1 MKKIFLCLLCGV
13 LLLGVTGCGNTTK
26 NNNEKANNKNED
38 SIKTVVCTAKIE
50 ETDNEKTA
58 TMEFTYDKETLT
70 LIEYKESVNQKLL
83 ENNTYKEN
91 FMNVINAY
99 KEDTETINND
109 KEKYKG
115 ITATL
120 DYDEENYSYT
130 WTREYKIKQL
140 SEENFDN
147 LSIVLFVDRE
157 TFKFEENK
165 MKEALEQ
172 GDSGYKCN
180 W

>member
-1 MKKIFLCLLCGV
+1 
-13 LLLGVTGCGNTTK
+13 
-26 NNNEKANNKNED
+26 
-38 SIKTVVCTAKIE
+38 
-50 ETDNEKTA
+50 
-58 TMEFTYDKETLT
+58 MEFTYDKETLT

-130 WTREYKIKQL
+130 WTREYNIKQL

-147 LSIVLFVDRE
+147 LSIVLFVDKE
-157 TFKFEENK
+157 TFK
-165 MKEALEQ
+165 
-172 GDSGYKCN
+172 
-180 W
+180 

>member
-26 NNNEKANNKNED
+26 DNSDKANKENED
-38 SIKTVVCTAKIE
+38 SIKNVICTATMNQ
-50 ETDNEKTA
+50 TDNEKTA

-70 LIEYKESVNQKLL
+70 LIEYKESINQKLL
-83 ENNTYKEN
+83 ENNAYKEN
-91 FMNVINAY
+91 FMNVINSY
-99 KEDTETINND
+99 KEDAETINND

-130 WTREYKIKQL
+130 WTKEYNIKQL

-147 LSIVLFVDRE
+147 LSIVLFVDKE
-157 TFKFEENK
+157 TFKFEVDK
-165 MKEALEQ
+165 MKDALEQ

>member
-1 MKKIFLCLLCGV
+1 MFSLNSIVFILSFKISLITSIAGFNFSTSYFL
-13 LLLGVTGCGNTTK
+13 NSE
-26 NNNEKANNKNED
+26 NH
-38 SIKTVVCTAKIE
+38 S
-50 ETDNEKTA
+50 A

-91 FMNVINAY
+91 FINVINAY

-130 WTREYKIKQL
+130 WTREYNIKQL

-147 LSIVLFVDRE
+147 LSIVLFVDKE
-157 TFKFEENK
+157 TFK
-165 MKEALEQ
+165 
-172 GDSGYKCN
+172 
-180 W
+180 

>member
-1 MKKIFLCLLCGV
+1 
-13 LLLGVTGCGNTTK
+13 
-26 NNNEKANNKNED
+26 
-38 SIKTVVCTAKIE
+38 
-50 ETDNEKTA
+50 
-58 TMEFTYDKETLT
+58 
-70 LIEYKESVNQKLL
+70 
-83 ENNTYKEN
+83 
-91 FMNVINAY
+91 MNVINAY